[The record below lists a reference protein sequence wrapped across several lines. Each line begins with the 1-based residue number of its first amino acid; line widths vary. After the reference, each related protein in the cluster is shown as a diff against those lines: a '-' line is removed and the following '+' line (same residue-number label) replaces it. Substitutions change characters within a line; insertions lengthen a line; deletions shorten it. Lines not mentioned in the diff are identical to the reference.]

1 MTLSISLAHHIARL
15 DATLAFMGAGEAR
28 ARLLIYAGA
37 RPALGDAPI
46 GSLLVEMV
54 LMDPPGDVVADTL
67 ILTPTDEAMVMVMVS
82 GVATWARI
90 INGAGALVLDCDVSD
105 PEGEGEVTLP
115 TTQLYAGGYARLVSA
130 VLR

>member
-1 MTLSISLAHHIARL
+1 MTLAISLAHHIARL
-15 DATLAFMGAGEAR
+15 NATLAFMGAGEAR

-54 LMDPPGDVVADTL
+54 LMDPPGEVVADTL
-67 ILTPTDEAMVMVMVS
+67 ILTPTEEAMVMVS

-90 INGAGALVLDCDVSD
+90 VNGAGALVLDGDVSD
-105 PEGEGEVTLP
+105 PAGEGEVMLP
-115 TTQLYAGGYARLVSA
+115 TTQLYAGGYSRLVSA